1 MTVTADDV
9 FAAAAALAGQIVP
22 TPLIS
27 VPALAALAGADLRLK
42 LENLQHTGSFKP
54 RGALNKLRHLTPE
67 QAAGGV
73 IACSAGNH
81 AQGVAYFAERLAI
94 KATIV
99 MPDDTPFTKIE
110 RTRALGA
117 EVVLEG
123 ETLAE
128 SELLAK
134 DLSARQGLTFVHPYD
149 DPHIIAGQG
158 TVAVEMLRDEP
169 QLDVLV
175 VPIGGGGL
183 IAGIATVAKAL
194 RPQVEIIGVEAA
206 SYPSMTATLAGRQP
220 SFGGVTVA
228 EGIAVKVP
236 GTLTRPIVERL
247 VSDVIVL
254 DEEALERAVETLARR
269 GHIVAEGA
277 GAAALGAVL
286 AEPERFHGRCVGLV
300 ISGGNIDP
308 RLLASVLLRGLVRDG
323 QLIRLRVL
331 ITDSPGVLARVSQT
345 IGDAGGNIVDIIHH
359 RLFYDIPVKQ
369 ADLDV
374 VVETR
379 SRAHGAE
386 IIGRLEQGGFPTRLL
401 GATDNTR

>member
-1 MTVTADDV
+1 MTVTAETV
-9 FAAAAALAGQIVP
+9 YAAADALAGQIAA
-22 TPLIS
+22 TPMIRA
-27 VPALAALAGADLRLK
+27 PALSELAGAGLWLK
-42 LENLQHTGSFKP
+42 LENMQHTGSFKP
-54 RGALNKLRHLTPE
+54 RGALNKLRQLSAAE
-67 QAAGGV
+67 AAGGI

-81 AQGVAYFAERLAI
+81 AQGVAYFAGRLGIA
-94 KATIV
+94 ATIV
-99 MPDDTPFTKIE
+99 MPDDTPFTKVE

-117 EVVLEG
+117 TIVLEG

-128 SELLAK
+128 SEL
-134 DLSARQGLTFVHPYD
+134 SARALGEREGLAFVHPYD

-158 TVAVEMLRDEP
+158 TIAIEMLRDAP
-169 QLDVLV
+169 DLDVIV
-175 VPIGGGGL
+175 APIGGGGL
-183 IAGIATVAKAL
+183 ISGIAIAAKAI
-194 RPQVEIIGVEAA
+194 RPEAEIIGVEAA
-206 SYPSMTATLAGRQP
+206 TYPSMTAALAGRKP
-220 SFGGVTVA
+220 TFGGATVA

-236 GTLTRPIVERL
+236 GKLTRPIIEQL
-247 VSDVIVL
+247 VADVIVL
-254 DEEALERAVETLARR
+254 DEDALERAVEALARQ

-286 AEPERFHGRCVGLV
+286 QMPERFRNRRVGLV

-331 ITDSPGVLARVSQT
+331 ITDSPGTLARVSQI
-345 IGDAGGNIVDIIHH
+345 IGDNGGNIVDIIHH

-379 SRAHGAE
+379 SRDHGGE

-401 GATDNTR
+401 GGTAY